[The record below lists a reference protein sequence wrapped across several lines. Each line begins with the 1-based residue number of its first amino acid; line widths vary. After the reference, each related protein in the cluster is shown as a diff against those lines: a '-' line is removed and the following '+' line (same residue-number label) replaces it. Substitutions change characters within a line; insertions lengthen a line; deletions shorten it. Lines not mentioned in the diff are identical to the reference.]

1 VDKKYLNIKD
11 YVLDTNYEA
20 EKMEYD
26 EEVDGNLFPSQII
39 TTIVNN
45 AGRDKYK
52 NIKNS
57 IAKSRVRR

>member
-1 VDKKYLNIKD
+1 MDKKYLNIKD

-26 EEVDGNLFPSQII
+26 EEVDGNLFPDRNEHLKQKE
-39 TTIVNN
+39 NL
-45 AGRDKYK
+45 RDKYK